1 MSTRSPG
8 CGEMRSTSGV
18 EVRTATRPTSQI
30 RASELVR
37 RSISNLSSAL
47 ASAPPD
53 LVSGPDAAIMAEL
66 FAQVER
72 SAAAGKALYA
82 RKVAESGAYGAS
94 GHRDA
99 AGWLADVSGESR
111 GHALGMLATAELA
124 CQVPEVQRAF
134 CNGDLSGAQAKVIG
148 EAAALDPSATEDL
161 LHAADSESFATVAA
175 MAARVI
181 RKARSE
187 EDLEREE
194 ARVHT
199 NRYCRTFSPRDGG
212 LRIEALLTK
221 QAGARLVSRLDQMT
235 EVLFTESMGSDNP
248 ASHEHCRAD
257 ALVELVGGH
266 DPSRHRTPG
275 KSRGAPSGG
284 GQGSSGGPSCD
295 RGPGLGKSG
304 PNAHVVVRVDAGA
317 LRRGWVEGSEIC
329 EIPGI
334 GAVPVATARQI
345 LGDAFFNI
353 LVTDGVDVRC
363 VTGTKRTIP
372 TPLRVALSERDPTC
386 VVPGC
391 GVARHLEID
400 HWQRDYSMDGPTC
413 LDNLARLC
421 GRHHAMKTYTGWR
434 LAGGPGH
441 WKWVPPESPRAS
453 PTRPRT
459 RPTRRRPGGPV
470 KARDPGS
477 TSSSG

>member
-1 MSTRSPG
+1 
-8 CGEMRSTSGV
+8 MRSTSRGCGQAPT
-18 EVRTATRPTSQI
+18 RTTSGP
-30 RASELVR
+30 RASELVH

-53 LVSGPDAAIMAEL
+53 LVSGPDAAVMAEL

-82 RKVAESGAYGAS
+82 RKVAESGAYSAS

-124 CQVPEVQRAF
+124 CQVPEVHRAF

-148 EAAALDPSATEDL
+148 EAATLDPSATGDL
-161 LHAADSESFATVAA
+161 LDAAGSGSFATVAA
-175 MAARVI
+175 MAAQVVR
-181 RKARSE
+181 RARSE

-194 ARVHT
+194 ARVHS
-199 NRYCRTFSPRDGG
+199 NRYCRSFSPRDGG

-221 QAGARLVSRLDQMT
+221 QSGARLVSRLDQMT
-235 EVLFTESMGSDNP
+235 EALFVESMGSDSP
-248 ASHEHCRAD
+248 ESHEHCRAD
-257 ALVELVGGH
+257 ALVELVSGRE
-266 DPSRHRTPG
+266 PSRRRTPD
-275 KSRGAPSGG
+275 KARNDPPQD
-284 GQGSSGGPSCD
+284 GQGSSGTPSCVQS
-295 RGPGLGKSG
+295 PGLGKSG

-317 LRRGWVEGSEIC
+317 LRRGWVEGSEVC

-334 GAVPVATARQI
+334 GPVPVATARQI

-372 TPLRVALSERDPTC
+372 TPLRVALSERDPIC

-434 LAGGPGH
+434 LDGGPGQ
-441 WKWVPPESPRAS
+441 WKWVPPKRPRAG
-453 PTRPRT
+453 
-459 RPTRRRPGGPV
+459 PTRRPSAKPA
-470 KARDPGS
+470 KERDPSS
-477 TSSSG
+477 TGPSG